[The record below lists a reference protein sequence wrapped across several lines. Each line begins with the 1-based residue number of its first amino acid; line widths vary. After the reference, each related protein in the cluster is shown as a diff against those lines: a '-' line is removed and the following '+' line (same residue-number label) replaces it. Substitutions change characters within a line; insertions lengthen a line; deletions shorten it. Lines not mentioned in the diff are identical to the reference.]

1 MKIRSR
7 LSTKV
12 KNDRYRRLS
21 AEDAGGGQRRQVA
34 IQTRHG
40 LPYYLPTTEPPSVDV
55 VAAIRSLSSS
65 DSVGEVESLKKVT
78 FPERRR
84 TLGTCAK
91 LARGNSNHRSIF
103 FCP

>member
-40 LPYYLPTTEPPSVDV
+40 IPYYLPTTGPPSVDV
-55 VAAIRSLSSS
+55 VVSGEGEGGRGRLWLRWAS
-65 DSVGEVESLKKVT
+65 D
-78 FPERRR
+78 ERF
-84 TLGTCAK
+84 AE
-91 LARGNSNHRSIF
+91 IF
-103 FCP
+103 GFAMVS